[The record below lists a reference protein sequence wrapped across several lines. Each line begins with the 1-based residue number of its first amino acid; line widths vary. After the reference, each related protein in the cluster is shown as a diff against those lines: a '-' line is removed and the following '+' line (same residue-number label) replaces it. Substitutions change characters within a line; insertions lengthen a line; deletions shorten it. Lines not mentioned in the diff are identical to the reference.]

1 MAIQARRGKKYSALS
16 AFEAQDRLFLSCFI
30 VTSHILRMIRKVN
43 IPTVTITTQ
52 RLIVIE
58 PFFMPIPGAPCCNN
72 CDPDL
77 FEVDVVTVVPPAR
90 ERPGRGSKPTAEL
103 TAAVTDRLNL
113 WCSVTVSCDFPRQ
126 SIITGK
132 LILPNKVIE
141 KISDRPQAVT
151 TPDIF
156 FSSIEWKWGTHDNC
170 RYGNEVVA
178 VIGDILRDYPDAE
191 QEKRDAA
198 QQEKAFLELTVKA
211 NKQLREKH
219 KAIFQECWHAV
230 FNITT
235 EKMVTRGRGATK

>member
-1 MAIQARRGKKYSALS
+1 AIQARRGKKYSALS
-16 AFEAQDRLFLSCFI
+16 AFEAQDRLFLSRFI
-30 VTSHILRMIRKVN
+30 VTSQCRRKPWN
-43 IPTVTITTQ
+43 TYF
-52 RLIVIE
+52 E
-58 PFFMPIPGAPCCNN
+58 NDKKKPFFMPIPGAPCCDN

-103 TAAVTDRLNL
+103 TAAVTNRLNL
-113 WCSVTVSCDFPRQ
+113 WRSVTVSRDFPRQ

-132 LILPNKVIE
+132 LILPNKIIE
-141 KISDRPQAVT
+141 KISERPRAVT

-198 QQEKAFLELTVKA
+198 QREKAFLELTVKA

-219 KAIFQECWHAV
+219 KAIFQECWDAV

-235 EKMVTRGRGATK
+235 EKMVTRGRGATKRTEPE